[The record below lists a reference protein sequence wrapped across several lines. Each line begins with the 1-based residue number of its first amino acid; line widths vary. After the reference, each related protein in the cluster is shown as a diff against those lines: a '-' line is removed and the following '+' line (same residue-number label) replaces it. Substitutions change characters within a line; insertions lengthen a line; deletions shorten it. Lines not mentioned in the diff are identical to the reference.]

1 MDPTFPSLPLLP
13 CLFKT
18 SSLDS
23 KEVAVILE
31 ASLKLRRTWGFFFL
45 ERGTHFRGS
54 GVFPCFWAKRWL
66 SFLVLLTQNCLVVE
80 PTHLKNISQTGSFPQ
95 NRGETLK
102 PSPGKLFEKRFL
114 LEPSARMQLPTAKFI
129 QLIHSESFSQNK
141 LPKKWNGETG
151 EPLSFRIFPFSV
163 REDYFNWDNFRIM
176 TWMKLYYVYMGYDFH
191 NVSKGHFFSTKGP
204 CQLQGQVF
212 WPPLRP

>member
-95 NRGETLK
+95 IGVKLWNHHPENCLKKDSYLNHLPECSSQPPNSSSWSTL
-102 PSPGKLFEKRFL
+102 SLFLKTSQKVKR
-114 LEPSARMQLPTAKFI
+114 
-129 QLIHSESFSQNK
+129 
-141 LPKKWNGETG
+141 WNWRT
-151 EPLSFRIFPFSV
+151 S
-163 REDYFNWDNFRIM
+163 
-176 TWMKLYYVYMGYDFH
+176 
-191 NVSKGHFFSTKGP
+191 
-204 CQLQGQVF
+204 
-212 WPPLRP
+212 